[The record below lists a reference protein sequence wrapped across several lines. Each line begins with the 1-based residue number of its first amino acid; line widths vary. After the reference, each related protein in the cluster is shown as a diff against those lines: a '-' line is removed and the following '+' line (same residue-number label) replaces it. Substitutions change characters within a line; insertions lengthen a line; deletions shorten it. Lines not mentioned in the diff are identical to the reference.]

1 MKIKALWGFVGNV
14 ALLGEGVESSKV
26 TRGQVFEDADDEY
39 AHTLIGKQLAVEVG
53 SDGKSKILKPKE
65 TKPATPA
72 EKKAAAEKAAA
83 EDEANRL
90 EAERLE
96 AERLEAERLEAEQK
110 ALAETK

>member
-1 MKIKALWGFVGNV
+1 MKIKALWGFVGNA
-14 ALLGEGVESSKV
+14 ALLGEGVESAKV
-26 TRGQVFEDADDEY
+26 KRGQVFEDADDEY
-39 AHTLIGKQLAVEVG
+39 AHTLIGKKLVVEVG
-53 SDGKSKILKPKE
+53 GDGKSKILKPKE

-83 EDEANRL
+83 EEEANRL

-96 AERLEAERLEAEQK
+96 SERLEAERLEAEQK